1 MKIKTMFWGLLLG
14 CFLVGCTSQTSQS
27 DPEILEQ
34 YRQDEEQFY
43 EDNEVIGTMK
53 LTKSET
59 FDYFHF
65 EGYRYD
71 DDAFSLFFSGTVQVP
86 GSTILIKFGRNPDT
100 STFSFL
106 IQGDQSTYY
115 EFEREPILLV
125 PEDGSFCGSYPETFE
140 LQSSSQRLFSYAM
153 TESSA
158 SYSCSLDHPGPG
170 SYQGEGTFLYFTGYV
185 SDTYNS

>member
-1 MKIKTMFWGLLLG
+1 MKIKTMIIGLLLG
-14 CFLVGCTSQTSQS
+14 CFLVSCTSETSQL
-27 DPEILEQ
+27 DPEILDQ
-34 YRQDEEQFY
+34 YRQEEEQFY

-86 GSTILIKFGRNPDT
+86 GSTILIKFGRNPKT
-100 STFSFL
+100 SAFSFL
-106 IQGDQSTYY
+106 IQGDQAVYY
-115 EFEREPILLV
+115 EFEREPILMV
-125 PEDGSFCGSYPETFE
+125 PEEGSFCGSYPETLE
-140 LQSSSQRLFSYAM
+140 LQSASQRLFSFAM

-158 SYSCSLDHPGPG
+158 SYSCSLDRPRPG
-170 SYQGEGTFLYFTGYV
+170 SYQGEGTFFYFTGSV